1 MAPFG
6 RPVQP
11 RDPHLHG
18 FQELCASLGGPI
30 RPRTFRAIVV
40 PQSHTAAGNLFAG
53 LSSPR
58 TLHLGDGAAEL
69 LVSALYGRATVS
81 VAVISTSCTATTT
94 ITAITPASSGN
105 VSTRAA
111 AWRDFLSESLQR
123 VIVSLSAY
131 SIRIPR
137 DWIHYAHARLA
148 DWDSSLL
155 RMNVLADLLVPRW
168 KPADI
173 EPMEDVTGLLRRRST
188 DAQVS
193 ELSLAESTWDEPG
206 RLEILRQLLHVL
218 DPDWNMILLYSRN
231 NFFS

>member
-11 RDPHLHG
+11 QDPHIHG
-18 FQELCASLGGPI
+18 FQEFCASLGGPI
-30 RPRTFRAIVV
+30 RPRTLRAVV
-40 PQSHTAAGNLFAG
+40 PQSHTAAGDLFAG
-53 LSSPR
+53 LSSLR

-111 AWRDFLSESLQR
+111 TWRGFLSESLQR
-123 VIVSLSAY
+123 VIVSRGAY

-148 DWDSSLL
+148 EWDSSLL
-155 RMNVLADLLVPRW
+155 RMNVLADLSVPRW

-188 DAQVS
+188 GAQVS
-193 ELSLAESTWDEPG
+193 ELSLAESRWDEPG

-218 DPDWNMILLYSRN
+218 DPDRNMILQ
-231 NFFS
+231 